1 MDVLT
6 EPLRTLVVANRIL
19 AREGVVDAYGHVSIR
34 HPGRPDRFFLSRSRS
49 AELVTVD
56 DLLEFDLTGE
66 AVDTRGY
73 AVYLERF
80 IHAALYEARPDVLAI
95 VHSHAEEVIPFSVT
109 GTPLRA
115 MCHLGARMGSDVRL
129 WDISER
135 FGDTN
140 LLVSNLEQ
148 ARDMAR
154 ALGPHRVVL
163 MRGHGCT
170 VAAESLHTAV
180 IAAIYTRL
188 NARLQTQAMLMGPVK
203 YLSPGELDRAIL
215 LGAAGTVGGER
226 IWEYFRHRA
235 GCDDI

>member
-1 MDVLT
+1 MS
-6 EPLRTLVVANRIL
+6 EPLRTLIVANRIL

-34 HPGRPDRFFLSRSRS
+34 HPERPDRFLLSRSRS

-56 DLLEFDLTGE
+56 DILEFDLTGE
-66 AVDTRGY
+66 AIDARGY
-73 AVYLERF
+73 PVYLERF
-80 IHAALYEARPDVLAI
+80 IHAALYHARPDVHAV

-115 MCHLGARMGSDVRL
+115 MCHLGARMGTDVRL
-129 WDISER
+129 WDIADR

-163 MRGHGCT
+163 MRGPGCT
-170 VAAESLHTAV
+170 VAAESLHASVT
-180 IAAIYTRL
+180 AAIYTRL

-203 YLSPGELDRAIL
+203 YLSPGEQERALL
-215 LGAAGTVGGER
+215 LGAGGTVGGER

-235 GCDDI
+235 GCDDV